1 MPSNINIKK
10 VKKIR
15 ARNRNKGPL
24 SVNDLSR
31 LNKISTKRRVH
42 FNLSSPVLKKIT
54 RRKRAQTAS
63 GLASN
68 LASLGLK
75 MGSKAINSALG
86 KKLINK
92 GIDSMISVFK
102 YGVSKIKNKNVQHAP
117 NCGIANYV
125 VVEAQNKVRAKSNTL
140 FD

>member
-15 ARNRNKGPL
+15 ARNRNKGSL

-54 RRKRAQTAS
+54 RTKRAQTAS

-68 LASLGLK
+68 LGSLGLK
-75 MGSKAINSALG
+75 MGSKAINSVL
-86 KKLINK
+86 

>member
-1 MPSNINIKK
+1 M
-10 VKKIR
+10 
-15 ARNRNKGPL
+15 
-24 SVNDLSR
+24 
-31 LNKISTKRRVH
+31 
-42 FNLSSPVLKKIT
+42 LKKIT

-75 MGSKAINSALG
+75 MGSKAINSVLG

-102 YGVSKIKNKNVQHAP
+102 YGVSKIKNKNV
-117 NCGIANYV
+117 
-125 VVEAQNKVRAKSNTL
+125 
-140 FD
+140 